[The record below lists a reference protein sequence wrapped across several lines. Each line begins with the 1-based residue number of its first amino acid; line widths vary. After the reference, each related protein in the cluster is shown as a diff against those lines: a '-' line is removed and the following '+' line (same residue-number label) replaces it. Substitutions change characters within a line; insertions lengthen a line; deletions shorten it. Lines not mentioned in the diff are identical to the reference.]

1 MKRFSFRPVA
11 FFGTVIVILGA
22 MLALTV
28 SRATLSAGGVG
39 TLKCYE
45 IASGKEK
52 AC

>member
-1 MKRFSFRPVA
+1 MKRFLFRPVA
-11 FFGTVIVILGA
+11 FFGTLIVILGA
-22 MLALTV
+22 MVALTL
-28 SRATLSAGGVG
+28 SRATFSASDVG